1 MKTMK
6 QIILDAAD
14 ILRNVGWTQGQFIR
28 YTEDAEGRS
37 IKTGYCAYGA
47 IRAATGQY
55 NPKLDRKDAF
65 EAREAARAIAYRIE
79 DILKLNP
86 ALGKGHTSLVGFND
100 TGLRSVEEV
109 LTLFQELSEIIPDEA
124 PPIETYEEYLRANRE
139 LTP

>member
-1 MKTMK
+1 MKTMR

-28 YTEDAEGRS
+28 YTEDGQS
-37 IKTGYCAYGA
+37 INGYCAYGA

-55 NPKLDRKDAF
+55 NPELGTKDAF
-65 EAREAARAIAYRIE
+65 EAKETARAIAYRIE

-86 ALGKGHTSLVGFND
+86 ELGKGHTSLVGFND

-109 LTLFQELSEIIPDEA
+109 LTLFQELSEIIPDEV
-124 PPIETYEEYLRANRE
+124 PPIETYEEYLRANGFAI
-139 LTP
+139 